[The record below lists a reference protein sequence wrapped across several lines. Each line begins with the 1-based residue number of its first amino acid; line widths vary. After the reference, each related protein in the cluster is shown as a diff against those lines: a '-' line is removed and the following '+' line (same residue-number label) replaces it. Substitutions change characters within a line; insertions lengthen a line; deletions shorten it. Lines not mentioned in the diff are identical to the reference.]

1 MSNCD
6 FFVYTIP
13 WKHLSYIGFP
23 SSIFIEW
30 SLLIKY
36 NVLVAFWDSKRFCN
50 VSQQIL
56 RFVISMMY
64 GMFIFYKMIRIMN
77 ALLFWILVTTRF
89 CPIVEVVGPH
99 AGIAWPTPLAI
110 GITCLRVVGGHAS
123 SQRFFQLN
131 KHLILNFKTTKF
143 MTPFNLL
150 AFGKLKLCFLA
161 MIWRFEYDQLSLW
174 NIDHT

>member
-30 SLLIKY
+30 SLLI
-36 NVLVAFWDSKRFCN
+36 KRFCN

-131 KHLILNFKTTKF
+131 KQLILNFKTTKF

-161 MIWRFEYDQLSLW
+161 IIWRFEYDQISLW